1 VKSSAF
7 YAVIGL
13 GAILVA
19 AVLWYGLHEHQPR
32 TASVSSNTTSTD
44 TASGPSLA
52 GLSIYTNG
60 QYGFSFVYPGTDK
73 TETEFDMQYH
83 LPATWR
89 VNALTDA
96 SGTPVIAVIGYSTK
110 SNSSYPRYF
119 ETEVRVGVSADP
131 KEVAAC
137 EKVSD
142 GETARLDVVL
152 NKVMWKA
159 FALGQVGMSQY
170 MSGVSY
176 RKVHNNMCFAVEQI
190 QTGSSYRDQ
199 TPTAADIPDTVL
211 SEKFDALNTIVQS
224 FSFAKP

>member
-1 VKSSAF
+1 MKSSAF

-19 AVLWYGLHEHQPR
+19 AVLWYGLHEHQPKPTYAGT
-32 TASVSSNTTSTD
+32 TATPTD
-44 TASGPSLA
+44 TANEPSLA

-60 QYGFSFVYPGTDK
+60 QYGFSLIYPGEDK
-73 TETEFDMQYH
+73 TETIFDSQYH

-89 VNALTDA
+89 INAVPNAT
-96 SGTPVIAVIGYSTK
+96 GTPLIAIIGYSTK
-110 SNSSYPRYF
+110 SNTSYPRYF

-142 GETARLDVVL
+142 GETVRPDMVI
-152 NKVMWKA
+152 NKVTWKT
-159 FALGQVGMSQY
+159 FALQDAGMSQY

-176 RKVHNNMCFAVEQI
+176 RTIHDKSCYALEQI
-190 QTGSSYRDQ
+190 QTGSSYRDEK
-199 TPTAADIPDTVL
+199 PNAADIPDTVL
-211 SEKFDALNTIVQS
+211 SEKFNALNTIVQS

>member
-1 VKSSAF
+1 MKSSAF

-19 AVLWYGLHEHQPR
+19 AVLWYGLREHQPR
-32 TASVSSNTTSTD
+32 PATATTTATSTD
-44 TASGPSLA
+44 TANEPSLA

-89 VNALTDA
+89 VNALADG

-110 SNSSYPRYF
+110 SDSSYPRYF

-142 GETARLDVVL
+142 GETARPDTII
-152 NKVMWKA
+152 NKVAWKT
-159 FALGQVGMSQY
+159 FALQQAGMSQY
-170 MSGVSY
+170 MSGASY
-176 RKVHNNMCFAVEQI
+176 RKVHNNVCYALEQI
-190 QTGSSYRDQ
+190 QTGSSYRDEK
-199 TPTAADIPDTVL
+199 PSAADIPDTVL
-211 SEKFDALNTIVQS
+211 SEKFDELNTIVQS